1 MGPEDLPRYDDLLWP
16 TMKAVDALG
25 GSGTISEIDDRVLAD
40 IALPEEAL
48 SVVYEKSGASIVPDR
63 ISWARSYLKMAG
75 LLGSGGRGIWV
86 VTEAGRNQL
95 SEGSEQA
102 VRRLVS
108 DAYNDRAQVYR
119 ERAAAKAKDALSRS
133 NASLERAAGD
143 RVDTVVEAEAGRA
156 EIVDAEDLTWTDR
169 LLAVL
174 VAMQPDAFERLCQRL
189 LRESGFIKVEV
200 TGKSGD
206 GGIDGHGVLRVN
218 LISFQVLFQAKR
230 WQSAVSSPVVRDF
243 RGAMVGRADKG
254 LIITTSTFTRDA
266 RLEATRD
273 GAPAIDLIDGDDLCR
288 LLKDNNIGV
297 NIRMVEEIEIDA
309 DFFMSM

>member
-1 MGPEDLPRYDDLLWP
+1 MGPEDLPRYDDILWP
-16 TMKAVDALG
+16 TLKAVDALG
-25 GSGTISEIDDRVLAD
+25 GSGTISEIDDRVIAD
-40 IALPEEAL
+40 MVLPEEAL
-48 SVVYEKSGASIVPDR
+48 SVVYEKSGVPIIPDR

-86 VTEAGRNQL
+86 VTEAGRRQL
-95 SEGSEQA
+95 VDGSEQA

-108 DAYNDRAQVYR
+108 DSYNDRAQIYR
-119 ERAAAKAKDALSRS
+119 ERAAAKA
-133 NASLERAAGD
+133 NATLDREADD

-156 EIVDAEDLTWTDR
+156 EIVDAEDLTWTER

-174 VAMQPDAFERLCQRL
+174 VDMQPDAFERLCQRL

-266 RLEATRD
+266 RIEATRD
-273 GAPAIDLIDGDDLCR
+273 GAPAIDLIDGEDLCR

-297 NIRMVEEIEIDA
+297 IIKMVEEVEVDA
-309 DFFMSM
+309 DFFMGM

>member
-1 MGPEDLPRYDDLLWP
+1 VKPEDLPRYDDFLWP
-16 TMKAVDALG
+16 TLKAVDALG
-25 GSGTISEIDDRVLAD
+25 GSGTISEIDDRVVAD
-40 IALPEEAL
+40 MALPEDAL
-48 SVVYEKSGASIVPDR
+48 SVVYEKSGAPIIPDR

-75 LLGSGGRGIWV
+75 LLGSGGRGVWV
-86 VTEAGRNQL
+86 LTEAGRNQL
-95 SEGSEQA
+95 SDGSQTA

-108 DAYNDRAQVYR
+108 DAYNERAQIYR
-119 ERAAAKAKDALSRS
+119 ERAAAKANAATQNHVGDAV
-133 NASLERAAGD
+133 E
-143 RVDTVVEAEAGRA
+143 TIVEAEAGRA
-156 EIVDAEDLTWTDR
+156 EIVDAEDLTWTER

-266 RLEATRD
+266 RAEATRD
-273 GAPAIDLIDGDDLCR
+273 GAPAIDLIDGEDLCR
-288 LLKDNNIGV
+288 LLKDNKIGV
-297 NIRMVEEIEIDA
+297 NIKMVEEVEVDT
-309 DFFMSM
+309 DFFMSI